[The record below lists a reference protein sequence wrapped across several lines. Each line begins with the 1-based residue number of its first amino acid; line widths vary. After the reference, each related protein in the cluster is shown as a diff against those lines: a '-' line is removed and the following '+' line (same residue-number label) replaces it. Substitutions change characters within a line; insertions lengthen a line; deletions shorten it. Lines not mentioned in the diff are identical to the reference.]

1 MHPEEARVAKA
12 DQERMEREKRDR
24 EFLRAKELAQLEKD
38 NPGRAERVA
47 LWNKLRPNYPFQQI
61 NWCGS
66 TPVQKDDMGYPV
78 RFRG

>member
-24 EFLRAKELAQLEKD
+24 EFMRAKELAQREKD
-38 NPGRAERVA
+38 EPCLANLRKIRPGWFSPDVWR
-47 LWNKLRPNYPFQQI
+47 
-61 NWCGS
+61 GS
-66 TPVQKDDMGYPV
+66 TLVQKDDMGYPV